1 LGIDT
6 GGTYTDAVLL
16 DDKRGVIGKAKALTT
31 KYDLSVGIQSA
42 VEAVMPD
49 PPPDIRAVSLSTT
62 LATNAIV
69 EGQGSPI
76 CLLLIGYDP
85 DLLSGMG
92 FEKIVANGAIVFIP
106 GGHTSTGEEQAP
118 LDIDAARQ
126 AILAHAQHVA
136 AFAISGF
143 FGVRNP
149 KHELQVRQLVRD
161 LTGLPVTCG
170 HELTTHLN
178 APRRAFTVAL
188 NSRLIP
194 LLQQLILAVR
204 DTLARQGIYAP
215 LMIVKGDGSLIDAK
229 MALERPVETI
239 LSGPAASVVGA
250 RYLADV
256 DDVFVIDM
264 GGTTTDIAALRNG
277 QPFLNLNGAWVG
289 DWQTMVEAIDIHTT
303 GLGGD
308 SEVWQNEDGGL
319 CVGPRRVTPL
329 SQLSVQYRET
339 LDVLRRQAQ
348 DHVDKGAADKDAGRF
363 IMRQRPLGIE
373 QGNLTSTQQ
382 EIWGILG
389 DGPVPLSQI
398 LGRVK
403 YPPLYRR
410 SLEEL
415 IERGLVAA
423 SAFTP
428 TDAVHVL
435 GQYRCGSL
443 EAAELGA
450 GLWATQLGVSVEQFC
465 EMVVRRVVVE
475 LGRAVIASALAEE
488 GGLILSSQDYVGRL
502 FIEQA
507 LASDDTGS
515 FSVALALRCPL
526 VAIGAPVA
534 TYLPSVASQLHAK
547 LCIPEHAEVANAI
560 GAVVGEVVQTV
571 CILIRP
577 LNGAEA
583 YRVHLPFEVRDF
595 PRLEDAV
602 ACAQD
607 VSRQLAQD
615 RARHAGASLVDVH
628 IDRHDRTVHGGGGW
642 PDEIYLETEVIA
654 TAVGRMPLGV

>member
-1 LGIDT
+1 MGIDT

-31 KYDLSVGIQSA
+31 KYDLSVGIRSA

-204 DTLARQGIYAP
+204 DSLDHKGIRAP

-289 DWQTMVEAIDIHTT
+289 DWQTMV
-303 GLGGD
+303 
-308 SEVWQNEDGGL
+308 
-319 CVGPRRVTPL
+319 
-329 SQLSVQYRET
+329 
-339 LDVLRRQAQ
+339 
-348 DHVDKGAADKDAGRF
+348 
-363 IMRQRPLGIE
+363 
-373 QGNLTSTQQ
+373 
-382 EIWGILG
+382 
-389 DGPVPLSQI
+389 
-398 LGRVK
+398 
-403 YPPLYRR
+403 
-410 SLEEL
+410 
-415 IERGLVAA
+415 RG
-423 SAFTP
+423 
-428 TDAVHVL
+428 H
-435 GQYRCGSL
+435 
-443 EAAELGA
+443 
-450 GLWATQLGVSVEQFC
+450 
-465 EMVVRRVVVE
+465 
-475 LGRAVIASALAEE
+475 
-488 GGLILSSQDYVGRL
+488 
-502 FIEQA
+502 
-507 LASDDTGS
+507 
-515 FSVALALRCPL
+515 
-526 VAIGAPVA
+526 
-534 TYLPSVASQLHAK
+534 
-547 LCIPEHAEVANAI
+547 
-560 GAVVGEVVQTV
+560 
-571 CILIRP
+571 
-577 LNGAEA
+577 
-583 YRVHLPFEVRDF
+583 
-595 PRLEDAV
+595 
-602 ACAQD
+602 
-607 VSRQLAQD
+607 
-615 RARHAGASLVDVH
+615 
-628 IDRHDRTVHGGGGW
+628 
-642 PDEIYLETEVIA
+642 
-654 TAVGRMPLGV
+654 